1 MRSTRRTVLETV
13 GGTAVGLPLVAGPA
27 SASSPDVETVAADS
41 FTSDTASLD
50 GELHGFGQS
59 GSSAEVFFEW
69 DYASDVGFSFE
80 TPRQTTTSTGS
91 FSETLDGLQ
100 PGTEYK
106 ARAVAARTTATATW
120 GSGDVHD
127 QRRGRVRVAGLAGPS
142 VPTRLSHHHRRRPFV
157 MQTPLHIILYY

>member
-27 SASSPDVETVAADS
+27 SASHPDVETVVVDS

-106 ARAVAARTTATATW
+106 ARAVGVADDGDSDVGFAETFTTNEE
-120 GSGDVHD
+120 G
-127 QRRGRVRVAGLAGPS
+127 VRVAGLAGPS
-142 VPTRLSHHHRRRPFV
+142 VSTRLSHHHRRRPFV